1 MLLADIRQQSPRP
14 GEHRGGSESYSQ
26 EWPNVWIAG
35 STRFHGTSLVSCVL
49 VAGNQLMPLIGA
61 YFPPS
66 TLEHLPDLGE
76 APICFP
82 CRDPVVL
89 GGINADIGCLSNPW
103 YQQVAGL
110 LASFELVDLLVHF
123 YSTFATASYRC
134 GSRSA
139 KGRSSD
145 PGATTS

>member
-1 MLLADIRQQSPRP
+1 M
-14 GEHRGGSESYSQ
+14 
-26 EWPNVWIAG
+26 
-35 STRFHGTSLVSCVL
+35 SCVL
-49 VAGNQLMPLIGA
+49 VAGNQLMPLIRA
-61 YFPPS
+61 YLPPS
-66 TLEHLPDLGE
+66 TLEHLPDLE
-76 APICFP
+76 EDPDCFLF
-82 CRDPVVL
+82 RDLVVM